1 MLQVLRPSGGKRI
14 SEGPRLGHSHLT
26 FSPYSGGDS
35 PASVMSNEAVKLMNQ
50 ADCARREHRLADAER
65 DLSEA
70 VGLCRADAARRE
82 LAQALKSLAQI
93 KRDSGHADAAR
104 LLYEEAVAIYREE
117 RGPLDLAH
125 TIRHL
130 GDVHRHEGHA
140 KLAEDCYLEAL
151 ALYRDRQETP
161 SLDLANAIRPL
172 ALLKDD
178 AGEVEEARR
187 LWEEARELY
196 AGVNVEAGVAESSAR
211 LARLA
216 HRQESA
222 E

>member
-1 MLQVLRPSGGKRI
+1 MLQVLRPSGGERI

-140 KLAEDCYLEAL
+140 KRPRIATLRLSRCIATGKKLRLSTCECH
-151 ALYRDRQETP
+151 TP
-161 SLDLANAIRPL
+161 SGAT
-172 ALLKDD
+172 
-178 AGEVEEARR
+178 
-187 LWEEARELY
+187 
-196 AGVNVEAGVAESSAR
+196 
-211 LARLA
+211 
-216 HRQESA
+216 
-222 E
+222 